1 LEREIILAERREK
14 YGQWKSMWKLISSDS
29 ECHFSRLKNRMHGI
43 EKDVTRTDRKIE
55 YYASENNPNL
65 TKLNDILVTYTL
77 FNFDLGYA
85 QGMNELLSPI
95 LFIMGDEAESFWCFK
110 GLMDEMEPNFHK
122 DQNGMHKQLVEL
134 SNLVKIM
141 DFGLYEYLEEH
152 DCLHMFFSF
161 RWILIQ
167 FKREFSF
174 TTIQRLWEV
183 LWSNHFPNFHLFVA
197 LAILL
202 KHRSNIMKN
211 NMQFDDIVKFVN
223 DMAGNLILEE
233 FLVEAEILYYTFLRI
248 CGANKGSNLKEEI
261 QKKVITNS
269 NNN

>member
-1 LEREIILAERREK
+1 
-14 YGQWKSMWKLISSDS
+14 
-29 ECHFSRLKNRMHGI
+29 
-43 EKDVTRTDRKIE
+43 
-55 YYASENNPNL
+55 
-65 TKLNDILVTYTL
+65 
-77 FNFDLGYA
+77 
-85 QGMNELLSPI
+85 MNELLSPI
-95 LFIMGDEAESFWCFK
+95 LFVMQVEADAFWCFK
-110 GLMDEMEPNFHK
+110 RLMDIMESNFHK
-122 DQNGMHKQLVEL
+122 DQNGMHTQLVQL
-134 SNLVKIM
+134 QKLIKCM
-141 DFGLYEYLEEH
+141 DQEFFDFLERN
-152 DCLHMFFSF
+152 DCTNMFFSF

-248 CGANKGSNLKEEI
+248 CEANKGSNLKEEI